1 MTIALRIFSVL
12 LLIGTGWLARRRG
25 WLTDVGT
32 RELSRVL
39 LSLFAPCLII
49 ASISRRNA
57 ADLLA
62 QAHLPLLTFALAL
75 LGLGVGILAVRAFA
89 PMPEATRRGF
99 LFQCMINNYLFLP
112 LPIVLFQFG
121 ERGVALLLL
130 SALGFDV
137 AVWTLGVGL
146 YVPGR
151 NVRERLRGILS
162 PAVLALA
169 LTCGWV
175 LLRDLVPPVTAWAA
189 RPPAALRGLFEAA
202 WTACDLIGRATLPVS
217 MLVAGSRITALH
229 PSRLM
234 APRVVAVAVLR
245 LAVVPALFLFLLQF
259 LPLDPVAR
267 GVLGIVALMPTAV
280 TAAVF
285 SDRYGGDTD
294 FVVSGLIL
302 THLLSLITVPL
313 GMAWLLR

>member
-1 MTIALRIFSVL
+1 MIALRILSVL
-12 LLIGTGWLARRRG
+12 LLIGSGWLARRRG
-25 WLTDVGT
+25 WITEVGT
-32 RELSRVL
+32 REMARVL

-49 ASISRRNA
+49 ASVSKLSA

-62 QAHLPLLTFALAL
+62 QARLPLLTFGLAL
-75 LGLGVGILAVRAFA
+75 LGLGVGALAARLLGR
-89 PMPEATRRGF
+89 MPEPTRRGF

-130 SALGFDV
+130 AAPGFDL

-146 YVPGR
+146 YAPGR
-151 NVRERLRGILS
+151 DFRERLRGALS
-162 PAVLALA
+162 PGLVALA
-169 LTCGWV
+169 LTFAWV
-175 LLRDLVPPVTAWAA
+175 LLRDLCSPVAAWAA
-189 RPPAALRGLFEAA
+189 DPAAPLRGLAASA
-202 WTACDLIGRATLPVS
+202 WTACDLIGRGTIPLS

-229 PSRLM
+229 PARLVE
-234 APRVVAVAVLR
+234 PRVATVAVLR
-245 LAVVPALFLFLLQF
+245 LAAIPALFLLLLQV
-259 LPLDPVAR
+259 LPLDPTAR

-294 FVVSGLIL
+294 FVVRGLVL
-302 THLLSLITVPL
+302 THLLSLVTVPL
-313 GMAWLLR
+313 GMAWLFR